1 MKVIVD
7 YKYEESL
14 IATVYDKGQVF
25 MKSPV
30 NVKIPVRPYYKE
42 AALFSCT
49 EAKYLKWEDTVID
62 KITKSIKTVFKK
74 ELYGEVDIVINGLGG
89 VVPCTV

>member
-42 AALFSCT
+42 DDLSVAPRLST
-49 EAKYLKWEDTVID
+49 
-62 KITKSIKTVFKK
+62 
-74 ELYGEVDIVINGLGG
+74 
-89 VVPCTV
+89 